1 MNLYL
6 LLEIFML
13 KLEKDDIIYFL
24 NKKVCVFHIKGFRYN
39 GTVKNVGSSCI
50 LLDDRYDG
58 MMTIKYEDIDRVK
71 EATW

>member
-1 MNLYL
+1 M
-6 LLEIFML
+6 
-13 KLEKDDIIYFL
+13 EKDDIEFFL
-24 NKKVCVFHIKGFRYN
+24 DKKVCVFHIKGFRYN

-71 EATW
+71 EAEW